1 MPDQTVTPAQ
11 IRTVLYVVKKHK
23 WKILTLFFSTVIT
36 VAVGSMMAT
45 PIFRSSAQL
54 LVKPGREDI
63 YVSPTGGSPSVIDY
77 SREGEK
83 VNAEVAI
90 LKSIGLVVDLVDRIG
105 VNSFFNYPDRTLKGR
120 LFGKKEAKE
129 MPTVEQTYKNVAQSL
144 DVSAVPRSSVI
155 DIAFEWPDPVIAA
168 RVVNT
173 MVDLYLEKHVE
184 VHRNPQTYDLLEKQ
198 AQKWEADLKES
209 ERELETFKRRHGIT
223 SLAQQRTILLGRL
236 SEAKSQRAK
245 TDSETQETMELV
257 ASLEGQLSN
266 LDQRVQLQETVNPTS
281 STLAALKAKLVDLEL
296 QGLKEEIEHVKQM
309 IAEEEKKEQKV
320 VVSGE
325 SPVRQKL
332 ESDLLSARA
341 RLKGLNA
348 REKSEKM
355 QIADYEEQLKTI
367 DSYENKLNELER
379 EASINDANYKL
390 YLTKFEEAKI
400 SESMDKQ
407 RISNVRVIEPAVPI
421 MKPVK
426 PKKRLNVLIGGFLG
440 LVAGIGMAFLLEF
453 IHPVFRTREDVDQ
466 FLGLPVLAVLPREKP
481 KQA

>member
-1 MPDQTVTPAQ
+1 MQDQTLTPTQ
-11 IRTVLYVVKKHK
+11 IRTVLYVIKKHK
-23 WKILTLFFSTVIT
+23 WKILTLFLSTVIT
-36 VAVGSMMAT
+36 VAVGSLMAT
-45 PIFRSSAQL
+45 PVFRSSAQL
-54 LVKPGREDI
+54 LVKPGREDV

-90 LKSIGLVVDLVDRIG
+90 LKSLSLIVDLVDRVG
-105 VNSFFNYPDRTLKGR
+105 VNSLFNYPDRTLKGR

-129 MPTVEQTYKNVAQSL
+129 MPPVEQVYKTVAQSF

-173 MVDLYLEKHVE
+173 MVNLYLEKHVE

-209 ERELETFKRRHGIT
+209 ERELETFKRQHGIT

-236 SEAKSQRAK
+236 SEAKSQRAR
-245 TDSETQETMELV
+245 TESETEETLELV

-266 LDQRVQLQETVNPTS
+266 QDQRVQLQETVNPTS

-296 QGLKEEIEHVKQM
+296 QGLKEEIERVKQM

-332 ESDLLSARA
+332 ESDLLTARA
-341 RLKGLNA
+341 RLKGLHA
-348 REKSEKM
+348 REKSEKT
-355 QIADYEEQLKTI
+355 QIADYEEQLKI
-367 DSYENKLNELER
+367 IEGYEKRLNELER

-453 IHPVFRTREDVDQ
+453 IHPVFRTREDIDQ
-466 FLGLPVLAVLPREKP
+466 FLGLPVLAILPREKP